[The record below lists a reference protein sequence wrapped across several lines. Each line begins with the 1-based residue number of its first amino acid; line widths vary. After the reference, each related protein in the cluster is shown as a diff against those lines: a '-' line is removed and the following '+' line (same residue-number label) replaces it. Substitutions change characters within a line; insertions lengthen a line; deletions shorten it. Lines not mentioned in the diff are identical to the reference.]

1 MTLVSIAK
9 FKKACQKI
17 QYQSCAM
24 WPSSDAKIAK
34 TIVFMG
40 NKNVKFSR
48 PASIMRLLDFFKK
61 IMVSVGV
68 SWEGKTNIHFIDTD
82 RAKFNSGNYIQLLVD
97 NFSQIVGGFFL
108 ETIMYFC
115 KMGPLLTQVG

>member
-1 MTLVSIAK
+1 
-9 FKKACQKI
+9 
-17 QYQSCAM
+17 M

-40 NKNVKFSR
+40 NKNVKFSH
-48 PASIMRLLDFFKK
+48 PAPIMRLLDFFKK

-82 RAKFNSGNYIQLLVD
+82 RAKFNSG
-97 NFSQIVGGFFL
+97 
-108 ETIMYFC
+108 
-115 KMGPLLTQVG
+115 

>member
-1 MTLVSIAK
+1 MSLAK

-40 NKNVKFSR
+40 NKNVKFSH
-48 PASIMRLLDFFKK
+48 PAPIMSLLDFFKK
-61 IMVSVGV
+61 
-68 SWEGKTNIHFIDTD
+68 
-82 RAKFNSGNYIQLLVD
+82 D
-97 NFSQIVGGFFL
+97 NGFSRSILGRKNKHSF
-108 ETIMYFC
+108 Y
-115 KMGPLLTQVG
+115 